1 MLEYIVFTN
10 KLYSC
15 EYYAN
20 VQNPDQPIK
29 HVLEDINFT
38 AYQGQLWSILGSSIF
53 EIRLLLEIM
62 ANARTY
68 EKGNLIITGFDAT
81 NKKRGTILPEVFYIG
96 STNMAF
102 GNMNV
107 LEYLMFITSNSH
119 REVLDRQE
127 YLLDYLIKVDLGY
140 ICLTPITRLN
150 EQEKSIIILVSAMLS
165 NSTLIIM
172 NLPRLMY
179 DQREINSI
187 NKIVSQ
193 IQYLNKTVIISTQCY
208 ELAQLIS
215 SHICYI
221 DKGRILYNNTL
232 NNFLEQYDKV
242 NYLIAADDL
251 NYILQSLSFAL
262 PQFEYQI
269 EDNIMQII
277 DNTDGNQS
285 VSMLF
290 HTLSS
295 FNIVPNYVLKSKK
308 NIKNSIQGLMKLND
322 IR

>member
-1 MLEYIVFTN
+1 MSEYIIFTD

-15 EYYAN
+15 EYYAS
-20 VQNPDQPIK
+20 VQNPVQPVK

-53 EIRLLLEIM
+53 EIKLLLEIM

-68 EKGNLIITGFDAT
+68 EKGKLMIAGFDT
-81 NKKRGTILPEVFYIG
+81 TKKKRTILPEVFYIG

-107 LEYLMFITSNSH
+107 LEYLMFITSYSH
-119 REVLDRQE
+119 REAIDRQE
-127 YLLDYLIKVDLGY
+127 YLLNYLIKVDLGY
-140 ICLTPITRLN
+140 ICLTPISLLN
-150 EQEKSIIILVSAMLS
+150 EQERSIIILVAAMLS
-165 NSTLIIM
+165 DSILIIM

-179 DQREINSI
+179 DQKEINSI

-193 IQYLNKTVIISTQCY
+193 IQYLNKTIIISTQCY

-232 NNFLEQYDKV
+232 NKFLDEYDKV
-242 NYLIAADDL
+242 NYLIGADDF
-251 NYILQSLSFAL
+251 NYIAQTLKFAL

-277 DNTDGNQS
+277 DNTES
-285 VSMLF
+285 KKSASMLF
-290 HTLSS
+290 QTISS
-295 FNIVPNYVLKSKK
+295 FNITLNYVKKSKK
-308 NIKNSIQGLMKLND
+308 NIKNSIQGLMKLHD